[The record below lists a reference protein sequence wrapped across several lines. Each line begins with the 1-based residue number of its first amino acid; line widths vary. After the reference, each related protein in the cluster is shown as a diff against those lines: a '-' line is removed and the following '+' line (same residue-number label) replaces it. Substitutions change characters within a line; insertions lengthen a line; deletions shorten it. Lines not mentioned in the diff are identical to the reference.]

1 MTTSRGGRYG
11 PTRAPR
17 RGQRQVMQP
26 NAARTLGVF
35 LAVPG
40 YSRAGAVSLNHTG
53 GGHSMRAFAAPML
66 LLSLC
71 AAPLAA
77 QGGMGGG
84 QYTPPPDHWLTAD
97 SLKAALALTP
107 AEVQAI
113 KPAYDSINVILKQ
126 AATVRDSV
134 RAAMQG
140 MQEMSMEDRRAKM
153 APVRVRMEAIHAPIA
168 GPGKSIR
175 AKLTPHPP
183 PNPTGGPHPPPPLR
197 PPHPPP

>member
-1 MTTSRGGRYG
+1 
-11 PTRAPR
+11 
-17 RGQRQVMQP
+17 MQP

-35 LAVPG
+35 LAAPG
-40 YSRAGAVSLNHTG
+40 YSRAGAVSLNYTG
-53 GGHSMRAFAAPML
+53 GGPSMRAVAARML

-84 QYTPPPDHWLTAD
+84 QYTPPPDHWLTDD
-97 SLKAALALTP
+97 SLKAALTLTP

-126 AATVRDSV
+126 AATVRDSA

-140 MQEMSMEDRRAKM
+140 MQGMSTEDRRAKM
-153 APVRVRMEAIHAPIA
+153 GPVRERMDAMQATGDAWRGSPETPLWPS
-168 GPGKSIR
+168 PGSRRSARIQR
-175 AKLTPHPP
+175 
-183 PNPTGGPHPPPPLR
+183 
-197 PPHPPP
+197 

>member
-1 MTTSRGGRYG
+1 MRGV
-11 PTRAPR
+11 T
-17 RGQRQVMQP
+17 
-26 NAARTLGVF
+26 ARL
-35 LAVPG
+35 
-40 YSRAGAVSLNHTG
+40 
-53 GGHSMRAFAAPML
+53 L

-71 AAPLAA
+71 AARLAA

-126 AATVRDSV
+126 AATVRDSA

-140 MQEMSMEDRRAKM
+140 MQGMSMEDPRAKM
-153 APVRVRMEAIHAPIA
+153 APGRERMAPRQA
-168 GPGKSIR
+168 PAEHLGKPIR
-175 AKLTPHPP
+175 A
-183 PNPTGGPHPPPPLR
+183 
-197 PPHPPP
+197 

>member
-1 MTTSRGGRYG
+1 M
-11 PTRAPR
+11 RA
-17 RGQRQVMQP
+17 V
-26 NAARTLGVF
+26 AAR
-35 LAVPG
+35 
-40 YSRAGAVSLNHTG
+40 
-53 GGHSMRAFAAPML
+53 ML

-126 AATVRDSV
+126 AATVRDSA

-140 MQEMSMEDRRAKM
+140 MQGMSTEDRRAKM
-153 APVRVRMEAIHAPIA
+153 GPVRERMDAMQATVDA
-168 GPGKSIR
+168 LVKSIR
-175 AKLTPHPP
+175 GKLTPDQATKLDGLPQPRAAMRRPP
-183 PNPTGGPHPPPPLR
+183 PSGN
-197 PPHPPP
+197 